1 MNRNQNKRRA
11 VVIGAGPG
19 GLAAG
24 MLLAG
29 QGYKVDIYEKQ
40 AVIGGRSARLELG
53 DYRFDRGA
61 TFLMMP
67 HLLEEMFQKVN
78 RSLYDYV
85 DMQQLDPLY
94 SLHFGDTVFKPSS
107 DEEKTEAEIARV
119 FPGDEQN
126 YRNFMRDESVK
137 YQKVEPLLRRPF
149 GKLSDY
155 IKQDAIKALPYLHL
169 QDTVY
174 GRLSRYFQDER
185 LRWGFTFQ
193 AKYLGMSAWDC
204 PGTFTI
210 LSYIEHHFGLH
221 HPKGGVNQIFQAMAD
236 VIREY
241 GGTIHTGTAVER
253 IQVKQGRAQGILL
266 KNGEEVKAD
275 HVVLNGDF
283 AASMNKLF
291 KPGVL
296 KKYTPERIKNM
307 KYSCSGAM
315 LYLGVNKKIDLAH
328 HSVHFASD
336 YRKNVDE
343 MTLHKTLSKDPSIY
357 VHNPSVLDPTLAP
370 EGKSSLYVL
379 MPTPNTTADIDWDV
393 QRAEIRQ
400 TMMDRLEQIPELAGL
415 SECIEEEMF
424 FTPLQWEKELD
435 IYNGALFNLS
445 HKLGQM
451 MYLRPH
457 NRFEE
462 VEGVYLVGG
471 GTHPGSGLPTIFESA
486 KISVGLIQEDDARKQ
501 ATRTFFKKGK
511 EAGQWT

>member
-1 MNRNQNKRRA
+1 MNRNQKPKQA
-11 VVIGAGPG
+11 VIIGAGPG

-40 AVIGGRSARLELG
+40 SVIGGRSARLTLG
-53 DYRFDRGA
+53 DYNFDRGA

-67 HLLEEMFQKVN
+67 HLLEEIFHKAG

-126 YRNFMRDESVK
+126 YRDFMRDEAVK
-137 YQKVEPLLRRPF
+137 YEKVEPLLRRPF
-149 GKLSDY
+149 GKISDY
-155 IKQDAIKALPYLHL
+155 FKKDAIQALPYLHL
-169 QDTVY
+169 RDTVY
-174 GRLSRYFQDER
+174 GRLARYFRDER
-185 LRWGFTFQ
+185 LRFAFTFQ

-210 LSYIEHHFGLH
+210 LSYIEHHYGLH
-221 HPKGGVNQIFQAMAD
+221 HPTGGVNQIFQAMAD
-236 VIREY
+236 VITEY
-241 GGTIHTGTAVER
+241 GGSIHTDTAVER
-253 IQVKQGRAQGILL
+253 IVVNQERAEGILL
-266 KNGEEVKAD
+266 KSGEEVRAD
-275 HVVLNGDF
+275 YVVLNGDF
-283 AASMNKLF
+283 AASMNRLF
-291 KPGVL
+291 EPGVL
-296 KKYTPERIKNM
+296 KKYTPERLKKM

-328 HSVHFASD
+328 HSVHFAAD

-343 MTLHKTLSKDPSIY
+343 MTIHKTLSKDPSIY

-379 MPTPNTTADIDWDV
+379 MPVPNTTADIDWDEKR
-393 QRAEIRQ
+393 QEIRQ
-400 TMMDRLEQIPELAGL
+400 MMMDRLEQIPELAGL
-415 SECIEEEMF
+415 SIEEELF
-424 FTPLQWEKELD
+424 VTPLEWEKELD

-457 NRFEE
+457 NQFEE

-486 KISVGLIQEDDARKQ
+486 QISVQLIQEEDAKRQ
-501 ATRTFFKKGK
+501 TSHSFFKRQKK
-511 EAGQWT
+511 AGHLT